1 MVLVTGL
8 CLLPS
13 GPHRLSVNAAADP
26 LVTLRQDPDEVL
38 VNVKLRPQP
47 YTDSVYRNVF
57 IVELVDLDQGV
68 VEVPLLKICICVG
81 GDLGR
86 ALPLPPSLVTGA
98 TSIADVDDTA
108 TVLRGPVD
116 ALEHWYVTLY

>member
-1 MVLVTGL
+1 MVLVIRPRPVT
-8 CLLPS
+8 P
-13 GPHRLSVNAAADP
+13 GPHRLSVNAAADS

-68 VEVPLLKICICVG
+68 VEVPLLKICIRVG

-86 ALPLPPSLVTGA
+86 ALLLPPSLVTGA
-98 TSIADVDDTA
+98 SSITDVDDTA

-116 ALEHWYVTLY
+116 